1 MNNNLY
7 QQVINCIMQLND
19 FIAEMDDK
27 IKKTQTNYDNRKK
40 QMESEHQKSLAKFDS
55 DCNSQIQKLE
65 KNKDSM
71 IKEAEDIKAKIQKI
85 NVSFKRWCL
94 K

>member
-27 IKKTQTNYDNRKK
+27 IKKTQTNYDNIKK
-40 QMESEHQKSLAKFDS
+40 
-55 DCNSQIQKLE
+55 
-65 KNKDSM
+65 
-71 IKEAEDIKAKIQKI
+71 
-85 NVSFKRWCL
+85 V
-94 K
+94 